1 MLSLSGASPSR
12 TSKSYALFVPI
23 DLYSIVLAT
32 FRSVGTSPEK
42 ISILEVSNLFRVA
55 RTLISKFPETS
66 FIVSNLWFSVSSK
79 DIVKRRSSRT
89 FISLIFRL
97 GSPSI
102 EVRNG
107 IKASFDG
114 ARSIALRAVIRSLG
128 SGSDS

>member
-1 MLSLSGASPSR
+1 M
-12 TSKSYALFVPI
+12 FVPI
-23 DLYSIVLAT
+23 DLYSIILAT

-66 FIVSNLWFSVSSK
+66 FIASNLWFSVSSK